1 VVKQESRM
9 KKQFSILI
17 VDKQPVVRKGLNIII
32 NEIQGFQVCGDCGDS
47 RSVFEFI
54 EKKRPDIIILDIA
67 LKEGS
72 GIEFIKDLKVRYPDI
87 FVLVFSNQDESI
99 YADHVLR
106 AGASGYIMKEEEPEK
121 IKEAI
126 LMVLKGDIFVSEK
139 IRLKLLKRLIS
150 NKPKQYQS
158 PIEQLSSRE
167 LEVFQLIGTGLS
179 TRRIASELNL
189 GIKTIETYRFNIKKK
204 LGINDNTELIH
215 QASKWFFNE
224 NKENGSPDH

>member
-1 VVKQESRM
+1 V
-9 KKQFSILI
+9 KKQYSIFI
-17 VDKQPVVRKGLNIII
+17 VDRQPVVRKGLSAIIS
-32 NEIQGFQVCGDCGDS
+32 EVQGFNVCGDCGDT
-47 RSVFEFI
+47 RSVFKSLEH
-54 EKKRPDIIILDIA
+54 KKPDIIILDIA

-72 GIEFIKDLKVRYPDI
+72 GIEFIKDLKVRFPHI
-87 FVLVFSNQDESI
+87 HVLVFSHHDESI

-106 AGASGYIMKEEEPEK
+106 AGALGYIMKEEEPEK

-126 LMVLKGDIFVSEK
+126 KIVLKGEIFVSEK

-150 NKPKQYQS
+150 NKPKPYRS

-179 TRRIASELNL
+179 TRKIASELNL

-215 QASKWFFNE
+215 HASKWFFNE
-224 NKENGSPDH
+224 NKENTSPD

>member
-1 VVKQESRM
+1 M

-17 VDKQPVVRKGLNIII
+17 VDKQPVVRKGLDIII
-32 NEIQGFQVCGDCGDS
+32 NEIQGFEVCGDCGDS
-47 RSVFEFI
+47 KSVFDFII

-87 FVLVFSNQDESI
+87 LVLVFSNHDESI

-126 LMVLKGDIFVSEK
+126 QMVLKGEIFVSEK

-179 TRRIASELNL
+179 TRKIASELNL

-224 NKENGSPDH
+224 NKENASSDH